1 MNEHEPTA
9 ARVSLRTATILT
21 VFTLV
26 FTTLMAATY
35 QATKPAIEASA
46 EAEKMKLVGDV
57 LPAQLYDNALLADF
71 VEVAPRTELGLNA
84 QDDPVRVFRARRTGA
99 PAALVF
105 EAVAPDGYSGRI
117 RLILAVGADN
127 RLIGV
132 RVVSHKETPGLG
144 DYIDPKKDRNKSRPW
159 IHQFDSIGFEQVA
172 AADWKVKKDG
182 GRFDARAGATISPRA
197 VTNAVRRA
205 LQFAVDHRDNLYAL
219 PEKSNFEKEAKP

>member
-1 MNEHEPTA
+1 MTEQNA
-9 ARVSLRTATILT
+9 ARASLRTAVILT

-35 QATKPAIEASA
+35 RATKPAIDASA
-46 EAEKMKLVGDV
+46 EAERLKLVGEV
-57 LPAQLYDNALLADF
+57 LPATLYDNALLADY
-71 VEVAPRTELGLNA
+71 VDIPPRAELGLAA
-84 QDDPVRVFRARRTGA
+84 QDDPVRLLRARQAGA
-99 PAALVF
+99 PAALVL
-105 EAVAPDGYSGRI
+105 EAVATDGYGGRI

-144 DYIDPKKDRNKSRPW
+144 DYIDPKKDRNKAAPW
-159 IHQFDSIGFEQVA
+159 IRQFDATGFERVA

-182 GRFDARAGATISPRA
+182 GKFDARAGATISARA

-205 LQFAVDHRDNLYAL
+205 LQFAVDHRDKLYAL
-219 PEKSNFEKEAKP
+219 PAQSKLEEGKP

>member
-1 MNEHEPTA
+1 MTEQNA
-9 ARVSLRTATILT
+9 ARVSVRTAAILT

-35 QATKPAIEASA
+35 KATKPAIDASV
-46 EAEKMKLVGDV
+46 EAERLKLVGEV
-57 LPAQLYDNALLADF
+57 LPATLYDNALLADY
-71 VEVAPRTELGLNA
+71 VDIPPRAELGLAA
-84 QDDPVRVFRARRTGA
+84 QDDPVRLLRARQAGA
-99 PAALVF
+99 PAALVL
-105 EAVAPDGYSGRI
+105 EAVATDGYGGRI

-144 DYIDPKKDRNKSRPW
+144 DYIDPKKDRNKAAPW
-159 IHQFDSIGFEQVA
+159 IRQFDATGFERVA

-182 GRFDARAGATISPRA
+182 GKFDARAGATISARA

-205 LQFAVDHRDNLYAL
+205 LQFAVDHRDKLYAL
-219 PEKSNFEKEAKP
+219 PAQSKLEEGKP